1 MDAYPIYSIRIITL
15 SMNSEAIIAL
25 ITLVATCIPL
35 LLLARQYIIHRKNGY
50 PNQIGKC
57 AMSHLWVSSY

>member
-25 ITLVATCIPL
+25 IT